1 MQMLRRSF
9 QRVNRES
16 KHSIGAVIYII
27 IAIVGAANF
36 NVTLENFLLLVA
48 YWLGPWAII
57 LILEHFVSDRAST
70 MSRTGTLLAI
80 YLEVARRSFSLAIG
94 LVGVI

>member
-1 MQMLRRSF
+1 M
-9 QRVNRES
+9 
-16 KHSIGAVIYII
+16 IYII
-27 IAIVGAANF
+27 IAIVDAANF
-36 NVTLENFLLLVA
+36 NVTLEDFLLLVA

-80 YLEVARRSFSLAIG
+80 YL
-94 LVGVI
+94 